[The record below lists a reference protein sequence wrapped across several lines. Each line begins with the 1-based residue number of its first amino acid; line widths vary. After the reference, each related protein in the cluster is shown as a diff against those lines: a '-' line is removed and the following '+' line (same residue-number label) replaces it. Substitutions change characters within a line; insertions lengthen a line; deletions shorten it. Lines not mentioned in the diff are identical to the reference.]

1 FEETGR
7 TVGIIRDIFNPSF
20 QSIYIDDKDVYNEV
34 LNYVTLISPSSAPIV
49 KFYSEDEPILDHF
62 AITKQIKS
70 SFGKTVSFKGGAYLI
85 IEHTEALHVIDVN
98 SGNRSRVSSGQEENA
113 IDVNLLAAN
122 EISRQLRLR
131 DLGGIIIVD
140 FIDMASPEH
149 RQQLFDRM
157 RDNMANDRARHNILP
172 LSKFGLL
179 QITRQR
185 VRPELSITTSEECP
199 TCHGKGEIQPSLL
212 FTDVLENKIEY
223 MVETLH
229 IKQFNM
235 HVHPYIAAYINKGV
249 ISLKTQWK
257 LKYGMG
263 IKIVPNQNLAYLEY
277 QFFDKDRNEIDL
289 KEEKDLK

>member
-1 FEETGR
+1 
-7 TVGIIRDIFNPSF
+7 
-20 QSIYIDDKDVYNEV
+20 
-34 LNYVTLISPSSAPIV
+34 
-49 KFYSEDEPILDHF
+49 
-62 AITKQIKS
+62 
-70 SFGKTVSFKGGAYLI
+70 
-85 IEHTEALHVIDVN
+85 
-98 SGNRSRVSSGQEENA
+98 
-113 IDVNLLAAN
+113 
-122 EISRQLRLR
+122 
-131 DLGGIIIVD
+131 
-140 FIDMASPEH
+140 
-149 RQQLFDRM
+149 M

-229 IKQFNM
+229 IKQFSM